1 MKTGIFGGSFNPIH
15 NGHIHLAESVRDS
28 LKLDRVILLPS
39 RISPHRDSSE
49 YVSGADRLEMCRL
62 ATEDIKGLEVSDFEL
77 KRNEVSYT
85 INTVRH
91 FREKFPDD
99 ELFLL
104 IGSDMLLTFD
114 EWREFEEIMKNV
126 TLAVV
131 SRQNGDMSE
140 LTEKAESLSKYG
152 RINITD
158 VPPITVSST
167 LIRKNLKNNID
178 CSCYLNIKVVQ
189 YIRLKKLY
197 LS

>member
-131 SRQNGDMSE
+131 SRQDGDMSQ

-152 RINITD
+152 KINITD

-167 LIRKNLKNNID
+167 FIRKNLKNNID